1 MGNLKILIA
10 EDNRFNR
17 RFYDATISSNV
28 FDKQFAENGLEAI
41 RIYKDWK
48 PEIILLDLMMP
59 VMSGQAVLNE
69 IRQNKQDTATTIIIS
84 SSSSSRDD
92 VVICAKFGVQGYLV
106 KPINPKEV
114 NKTILRMHK
123 EAHPDRA
130 AEIVSLMQYV

>member
-17 RFYDATISSNV
+17 RFYDATISGNV
-28 FDKQFAENGLEAI
+28 FEKQFAENGLEAVK
-41 RIYKDWK
+41 IYKDWQ

-59 VMSGQAVLNE
+59 VMNGQAVLKE
-69 IRQNKQDTATTIIIS
+69 IRQNKQDAATTIIIS

-92 VVICAKFGVQGYLV
+92 VVTCAKFGVQGYLV

-114 NKTILRMHK
+114 NKTILRIYK

-130 AEIVSLMQYV
+130 AEIISLMQYV

>member
-17 RFYDATISSNV
+17 RFYDATISGNV
-28 FDKQFAENGLEAI
+28 FEKQFAENGREAI
-41 RIYKDWK
+41 KMYRDWQ

-59 VMSGQAVLNE
+59 VMNGQAVLKE
-69 IRQNKQDTATTIIIS
+69 IRQNKQDAATTIIIS

-92 VVICAKFGVQGYLV
+92 VVTCAKFGVQGYLV

-114 NKTILRMHK
+114 NRTILKMHK
-123 EAHPDRA
+123 EAHPDKA
-130 AEIVSLMQYV
+130 AEIVSLLQYV